1 MFRRKAAKLAKR
13 AAQAVRDIGDNMT
26 AEIIDGNA
34 IAKAMRAEIA
44 VEVKEWMAAGRR
56 PPGLAVILV
65 GDDPASEIYVKGK
78 RRDCDEVGFHSIVQH
93 LSSRVTQ
100 QDLEE
105 RIMALNA
112 DASID
117 GILVQTPLPP
127 HIDEDRVIDSIDPS
141 KDVDGFHAYNIG
153 LLALRRPA
161 LRSCT
166 PKGVM
171 LLLEHI
177 GLEFKGLDA
186 AVLGASNHVGRPMG
200 LELLLAGC
208 TVTTAHKFTRD
219 TASKIR
225 LADIVVS
232 AVGKPGLVPPEW
244 IKPGAVVIDVGITRG
259 ENNKL
264 YGDVQFD
271 AVKEVAS
278 WITPVP
284 GGVGP
289 MTRIALLQ
297 NTLQAARQHLAV
309 D

>member
-1 MFRRKAAKLAKR
+1 
-13 AAQAVRDIGDNMT
+13 MT
-26 AEIIDGNA
+26 AQILDGKA
-34 IAKAMRAEIA
+34 IAKSMRADIA
-44 VEVKEWMAAGRR
+44 VEVQQWVAAGRR
-56 PPGLAVILV
+56 LPGLAVILV
-65 GDDPASEIYVKGK
+65 GNDPGSEIYVKGK

-93 LSSRVTQ
+93 LSANVTQ
-100 QDLEE
+100 EDLED
-105 RIMALNA
+105 RVQALNQ
-112 DASID
+112 DTSID
-117 GILVQTPLPP
+117 GILVQTPLPD
-127 HIDEDRVIDSIDPS
+127 HIDENRIIDSIDPS

-186 AVLGASNHVGRPMG
+186 AVIGASNHVGRPMG

-219 TASKIR
+219 TADKVR

-232 AVGKPGLVPPEW
+232 AVGKPGIVPPEW

-264 YGDVQFD
+264 HGDVQFD
-271 AVKEVAS
+271 AVKEIAS

-297 NTLQAARQHLAV
+297 NTLQAAKQHLAAAG
-309 D
+309 

>member
-1 MFRRKAAKLAKR
+1 
-13 AAQAVRDIGDNMT
+13 MT
-26 AEIIDGNA
+26 AQILDGNA
-34 IAKAMRAEIA
+34 IARTLRGEIRQELQDW
-44 VEVKEWMAAGRR
+44 VAAGHRL
-56 PPGLAVILV
+56 PGLAVILV
-65 GDDPASEIYVKGK
+65 GNDPASEIYVKGK

-93 LSSRVTQ
+93 LSANVTQ
-100 QDLEE
+100 TDLEA
-105 RIMALNA
+105 RIDALNA
-112 DASID
+112 DSTID
-117 GILVQTPLPP
+117 GILVQTPLPA
-127 HIDEDRVIDSIDPS
+127 HIDEDRIIDCIDPA

-177 GLEFKGLDA
+177 GCTFKGQDA
-186 AVLGASNHVGRPMG
+186 AIIGASNHVGRPMG
-200 LELLLAGC
+200 LELLLAGA

-219 TASKIR
+219 IQDKVR

-232 AVGKPGLVPPEW
+232 AVGKPGLVPAEW
-244 IKPGAVVIDVGITRG
+244 IKPGAIVIDVGITRG

-297 NTLQAARQHLAV
+297 NTLQAARAHLGLATG
-309 D
+309 